1 MPTYRVAAA
10 TGLLSVERK
19 QRIAMAIT
27 RAHNQVTGA
36 QAFFAQV
43 VFSDVTAGNHFVGGA
58 PLQGDHVF
66 VHGHIRAG
74 RTPERKR
81 QLLLEL
87 VAAVARA
94 GGIEPN
100 RIWAYIDE
108 LSPGQM
114 AEYGHILPE
123 PGEEASWLAG
133 LPAADRALMER
144 SSRSMSE

>member
-10 TGLLSVERK
+10 TGLLSPEK
-19 QRIAMAIT
+19 KARIALAIT
-27 RAHNQVTGA
+27 RVHHQVTGA
-36 QAFFAQV
+36 QTFFAQV
-43 VFSDVTAGNHFVGGA
+43 LFTDVPKGDHFVGGV

-74 RTPERKR
+74 RTPERRR

-94 GGIEPN
+94 GVIEPN
-100 RIWAYIDE
+100 RVWAYVEE
-108 LSPGQM
+108 LPPGQM

-123 PGEEASWLAG
+123 PGEEAAWLAG
-133 LPAADRALMER
+133 LPAADRELMER
-144 SSRSMSE
+144 SSG